1 MDKLAKCP
9 FCGGEALLFRGIG
22 CMLVKCANAGCPL
35 HDVDM
40 GVASWNTRPLEEE
53 LEQDKAELVEA
64 CNKMFKNKF
73 IRAFYRG
80 HKKMDM
86 VFAEEVPGYKK
97 DCESIT
103 KAFEAVIAALSK
115 AEGK

>member
-1 MDKLAKCP
+1 METKHKGPMDPIAIVELATDIN
-9 FCGGEALLFRGIG
+9 R
-22 CMLVKCANAGCPL
+22 
-35 HDVDM
+35 
-40 GVASWNTRPLEEE
+40 VAASAVQTSTAHLQARIDRLERE
-53 LEQDKAELVEA
+53 KGELVEA

-115 AEGK
+115 AEGKVGQ

>member
-40 GVASWNTRPLEEE
+40 GVASWDRRPLEEE

-64 CNKMFKNKF
+64 CKDV
-73 IRAFYRG
+73 ILS
-80 HKKMDM
+80 
-86 VFAEEVPGYKK
+86 AEYSDKVA
-97 DCESIT
+97 DFVSSCELG
-103 KAFEAVIAALSK
+103 EAINRMRAALRK
-115 AEGK
+115 AEGKE